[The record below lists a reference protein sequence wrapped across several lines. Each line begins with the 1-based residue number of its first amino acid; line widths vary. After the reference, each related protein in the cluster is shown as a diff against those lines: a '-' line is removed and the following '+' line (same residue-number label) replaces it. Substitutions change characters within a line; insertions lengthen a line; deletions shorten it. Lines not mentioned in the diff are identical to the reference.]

1 MSTRRG
7 MTTSPVKGRTGI
19 KVHNGKAS
27 GLVVKVWDA
36 HAKSLL
42 SFSLNERIHS
52 WTTAQVSIFSIFSL
66 LNVLSAPYLHFISL
80 QKFAR
85 NGLQIRRYFEL
96 DFEVTAFC

>member
-42 SFSLNERIHS
+42 SFSLNERIHA
-52 WTTAQVSIFSIFSL
+52 WTTAQVSIFSIFPWFKG
-66 LNVLSAPYLHFISL
+66 LSAPFLHFIS
-80 QKFAR
+80 QQNFAD
-85 NGLQIRRYFEL
+85 NGLQIRRYFEF

>member
-7 MTTSPVKGRTGI
+7 MTTSPLKGRTGI

-52 WTTAQVSIFSIFSL
+52 WTTAQVSIFSIFSWF
-66 LNVLSAPYLHFISL
+66 NVLSAPIYFLSPCKNL
-80 QKFAR
+80 LAMDYKFAVIS
-85 NGLQIRRYFEL
+85 N
-96 DFEVTAFC
+96 